1 MTGIY
6 KIQHDA
12 IVPFFAYM
20 VQLCHVFQY
29 VMESSDP

>member
-1 MTGIY
+1 MTVSR

-12 IVPFFAYM
+12 KVPFYAYM
-20 VQLCHVFQY
+20 LQLCHVFRY